1 MSDRGEAVSGV
12 LEAQFSDPPGG
23 ARIYRAAR
31 HVHLGDVNGSG
42 AMRLEALARFL
53 QDVATDDA
61 LEAGL
66 RAQLG
71 GTWVLRRLA
80 VEIAEPAQFNDDVE
94 FATFCSGWGPSWAER
109 RTDMAGGTGEVLART
124 VAIWVIIDQAGGRPI
139 NLGDEFFEIYGAGA
153 RDRRVSARLR
163 HPRPPI
169 DAARRPWPLRESDF
183 DFLDHVN
190 NARYLEAV
198 EDELAIRLPEHAVA
212 WAELEFRGAVARGD
226 ALELATVADETRAGE
241 AELTAWLLVDG
252 DVKMSARLGTR
263 FTPATRPLPR

>member
-1 MSDRGEAVSGV
+1 MSGV
-12 LEAQFSDPPGG
+12 PDVEYLDPPGG
-23 ARIYRAAR
+23 ARVYRAAR

-42 AMRLEALARFL
+42 ALRLEALARFL

-94 FATFCSGWGPSWAER
+94 FATFCSGWGPAWAER
-109 RTDMAGGTGEVLART
+109 RTDMARTGGEVLART

-139 NLGDEFFEIYGAGA
+139 NLGDEFFEIYGSGA

-163 HPRPPI
+163 HPPPPP
-169 DAARRPWPLRESDF
+169 DAAVRPWPLRESDF

-198 EDELAIRLPEHAVA
+198 EDELAARLPEHAVA
-212 WAELEFRGAVARGD
+212 RAEMEFRGAVSRGD
-226 ALELATVADETRAGE
+226 ALELATVVAGTRDGQ

-252 DVKMSARLGTR
+252 DVKMSARLATR
-263 FTPATRPLPR
+263 FSPSTRPLPK